1 MRKETG
7 RRGEELAALYLS
19 RLGFEIVER
28 NYRCRWGE
36 IDIICRRGNLMVF
49 VEVRSK
55 STERF
60 GTPEETI
67 NRTKVSRIR
76 RTAMEYLREKAAGR
90 PFNMRFDL
98 IAITFQ
104 KGQGNIKHIKG
115 AFECRMKKC
124 HSRG

>member
-1 MRKETG
+1 
-7 RRGEELAALYLS
+7 
-19 RLGFEIVER
+19 
-28 NYRCRWGE
+28 
-36 IDIICRRGNLMVF
+36 MVF

-115 AFECRMKKC
+115 AF
-124 HSRG
+124 

>member
-1 MRKETG
+1 MKKETG
-7 RRGEELAALYLS
+7 RRGEDLAASYLS

-28 NYRCRWGE
+28 NYRSRWGE

-60 GTPEETI
+60 GSPEETV

-76 RTAMEYLREKAAGR
+76 KTAME
-90 PFNMRFDL
+90 
-98 IAITFQ
+98 
-104 KGQGNIKHIKG
+104 
-115 AFECRMKKC
+115 
-124 HSRG
+124 

>member
-67 NRTKVSRIR
+67 NRTKVS
-76 RTAMEYLREKAAGR
+76 ASASYLWS
-90 PFNMRFDL
+90 
-98 IAITFQ
+98 T
-104 KGQGNIKHIKG
+104 
-115 AFECRMKKC
+115 
-124 HSRG
+124 